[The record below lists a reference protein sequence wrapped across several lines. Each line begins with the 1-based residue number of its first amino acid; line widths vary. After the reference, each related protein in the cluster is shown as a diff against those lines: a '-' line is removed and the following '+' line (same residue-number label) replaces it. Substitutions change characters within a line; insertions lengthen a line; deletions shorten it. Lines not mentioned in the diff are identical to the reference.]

1 MFINLRK
8 HIIKSLS
15 AAHKIDIPDFEDYLD
30 SDGWHNEKSE
40 SVQDIQNEYNLIV
53 KSLDSTLRSLD
64 EIIKKIQEQNIN
76 MDKKCTK

>member
-15 AAHKIDIPDFEDYLD
+15 AAHKIDIPDFEDYLI
-30 SDGWHNEKSE
+30 DGWHTEKSE
-40 SVQDIQNEYNLIV
+40 SVQDIQNEYDLIV

-76 MDKKCTK
+76 MDEKCTK